1 MTNMTH
7 KKLSALYKQ
16 ARREKGSQWGYN
28 YYVNILRGMGLTAT
42 EYEQAVR
49 KLAAVMQL

>member
-1 MTNMTH
+1 MTNMTRQ
-7 KKLSALYKQ
+7 KLNSLYKQ
-16 ARREKGSQWGYN
+16 AKREKGSQWGYN

-49 KLAAVMQL
+49 KLAEAMQL